1 MFRLS
6 EEGQNY
12 LLALSRRTIR
22 EFLETRQKLAL
33 ESPPEEVV
41 PNRGAFVT
49 LRKATRLR
57 GCIGY
62 VAPLYPLFRTVI
74 ECSISA
80 ATQDPRFPPMQ
91 LEELPEIEIE
101 ISVLSPVEEVK
112 ALEDIQVGTHG
123 LAISQKGRRGLLL
136 PQVPVEYGWDRERFL
151 EETCRKAGLPAHAWR
166 EGARIEYFTAF
177 VFAEKEESVANPM

>member
-6 EEGQNY
+6 EEGQHF

-22 EFLETRQKLAL
+22 EFLETRQRLAL
-33 ESPPEEVV
+33 QSPLEEVV

-62 VAPLYPLFRTVI
+62 VAPLYPLYRTVI

-80 ATQDPRFPPMQ
+80 ATQDPRFPSMQ
-91 LEELPEIEIE
+91 LEELPEIGIE

-112 ALEDIQVGTHG
+112 ALEDIQVGIHG
-123 LAISQKGRRGLLL
+123 LSISQKGRRGLLL

-151 EETCRKAGLPAHAWR
+151 EETCRKAGLPADAWR
-166 EGARIEYFTAF
+166 EGAKIESFTAF
-177 VFAEKEESVANPM
+177 VFAEKGHCIADQI